1 VLAGWWR
8 SWLVFVLAGVRTGS
22 VRSWRSYWRCSWLA
36 FVLAAFVAGG
46 RAGWRHLAFGVWRS
60 WLAFV
65 LAAFVAGVHTGGVRG
80 WLSRWLAFVLAAAFW
95 WCSRWRGP
103 RLLCGWRSYLV
114 AKL

>member
-8 SWLVFVLAGVRTGS
+8 SWLVFVLAGVRTGG

-46 RAGWRHLAFGVWRS
+46 RAGWRRLAFGVWRS

-65 LAAFVAGVHTGGVRG
+65 LAAFVAGFR
-80 WLSRWLAFVLAAAFW
+80 A
-95 WCSRWRGP
+95 
-103 RLLCGWRSYLV
+103 GWRSYWRRRSGGVRAGVVLV
-114 AKL
+114 YRAVGAHT